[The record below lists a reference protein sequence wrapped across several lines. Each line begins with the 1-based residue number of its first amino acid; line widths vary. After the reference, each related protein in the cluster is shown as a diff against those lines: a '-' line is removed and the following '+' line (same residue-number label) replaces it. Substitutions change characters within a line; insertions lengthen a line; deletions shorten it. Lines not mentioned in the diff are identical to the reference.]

1 MNFEEIINSISNL
14 AKEHTKSGDRV
25 EDLKDT
31 DWLESDAFNLII
43 DYCKQM
49 NYQVG
54 SFPKNYADD
63 DSDEITE
70 EHWML
75 YVDKLSLINSDVADL
90 HCHWVSSFWPDQF
103 TNKEEFIDSIAQRL
117 SGGFYDITL

>member
-1 MNFEEIINSISNL
+1 MNFEEIINSISHL
-14 AKEHTKSGDRV
+14 AKEHSKSGDRV

-31 DWLESDAFNLII
+31 DWLESDAFNLIV

-54 SFPKNYADD
+54 RFPKSYADD
-63 DSDEITE
+63 NDEITE

-90 HCHWVSSFWPDQF
+90 HWRWVSSFWPGQF
-103 TNKEEFIDSIAQRL
+103 KDKEEFIDSISQRL
-117 SGGFYDITL
+117 TGGFYEIEL